1 MSRFHST
8 AENKRFFFDFSANN
22 PDISGWGQDRT
33 ALNVQAMKSRDFSRD
48 ILTHCYQRTADNGV
62 LFYSYSDYLE
72 YFTLYCVL
80 ARKHGIRVW
89 EMCLMPDHVHDGVS
103 ARTRNQRKAFKW
115 ELNTRFSH
123 QYNRRCGLN
132 GPLLESPY
140 GRAVKYG
147 AKKARTNII
156 YIVNNPVER
165 QLVAK
170 AEEYRWNFLAYAKS
184 DHPFS
189 EKLVIRKARLS
200 LQQAVK
206 EVKLQHEK
214 GNPLS
219 YAMLQRMF
227 SKLTWEECQQLTD
240 FIISTYNVI
249 DYSGTLELF
258 DGSYEAFLSAAH
270 ANTGSEYDINE
281 PFLGKT
287 DKPFATMSRILL
299 EEAHLDDI
307 HDFLSWTPA
316 QKYELFLLLRKH
328 TDAMGEQIAKFLH
341 LKLKKETD
349 RTVPPFWPLNGNT

>member
-1 MSRFHST
+1 
-8 AENKRFFFDFSANN
+8 
-22 PDISGWGQDRT
+22 
-33 ALNVQAMKSRDFSRD
+33 
-48 ILTHCYQRTADNGV
+48 
-62 LFYSYSDYLE
+62 
-72 YFTLYCVL
+72 
-80 ARKHGIRVW
+80 
-89 EMCLMPDHVHDGVS
+89 
-103 ARTRNQRKAFKW
+103 
-115 ELNTRFSH
+115 
-123 QYNRRCGLN
+123 
-132 GPLLESPY
+132 
-140 GRAVKYG
+140 
-147 AKKARTNII
+147 
-156 YIVNNPVER
+156 
-165 QLVAK
+165 
-170 AEEYRWNFLAYAKS
+170 
-184 DHPFS
+184 
-189 EKLVIRKARLS
+189 
-200 LQQAVK
+200 
-206 EVKLQHEK
+206 
-214 GNPLS
+214 
-219 YAMLQRMF
+219 MLQRMF

-328 TDAMGEQIAKFLH
+328 TDAMGEQIAKYLH